1 MVFSYFNIKYMSAE
15 QRKGKEREEK
25 GRKEREGRREGWRGK
40 EGERK
45 EGKEEGRKE
54 IYSTLERT
62 TKVNKEEEK
71 EG

>member
-1 MVFSYFNIKYMSAE
+1 M
-15 QRKGKEREEK
+15 KGKGGEGKEGK
-25 GRKEREGRREGWRGK
+25 GRWRGK

-54 IYSTLERT
+54 MYSTLERT

-71 EG
+71 EGLKDPLKAEEQKN